1 MAAVNDHQDIKREKI
16 LEASYERFLH
26 YGYSKTT
33 MNEIAGDLSMSKA
46 LLYYY
51 FPDKSQLYIAV
62 MRKLANEYLKLLED
76 NIDTFNNLKEAFVF
90 QINTHHDFIVKNY
103 NFFDFFRLNE
113 QNLPDTIWEIV
124 EQVHKAELT
133 LLSNAVKVEI
143 EKGTIKPIENSEEV
157 VDLLLDAMHG
167 IRVGAVSQK
176 KSSFPRKEHLEEIR
190 SKKLLLTDIFIK
202 GLMYC

>member
-16 LEASYERFLH
+16 LEASYQRFLH

-62 MRKLANEYLKLLED
+62 MRKLANDYIKLLED
-76 NIDTFNNLKEAFVF
+76 NINNFGNLKDAFVF
-90 QINTHHDFIVKNY
+90 QINTNHDFIVNNY

-124 EQVHKAELT
+124 DQVHQAQLG
-133 LLSNAVKVEI
+133 LLGNSIKTEV
-143 EKGTIKPIENSEEV
+143 EKGIIKPVDNPEEIV
-157 VDLLLDAMHG
+157 ELLLDAMHG
-167 IRVGAVSQK
+167 IRVGSSVAQK
-176 KSSFPRKEHLEEIR
+176 KVSFPRKEHLEEIR
-190 SKKLLLTDIFIK
+190 TKKLILIDIFIK
-202 GLMYC
+202 GLMY

>member
-16 LEASYERFLH
+16 LEASHQRFLH

-62 MRKLANEYLKLLED
+62 MRKLANDYLKLLED
-76 NIDTFNNLKEAFVF
+76 NMDSFSNLKDAFVF

-124 EQVHKAELT
+124 DQVNQAQLG
-133 LLSNAVKVEI
+133 LLGKSIKTEV
-143 EKGTIKPIENSEEV
+143 EKGVIKPVENPEEIIE
-157 VDLLLDAMHG
+157 LLLDAMHG
-167 IRVGAVSQK
+167 IRVGSSAAQK
-176 KSSFPRKEHLEEIR
+176 KASFPRKEHLEEIR
-190 SKKLLLTDIFIK
+190 TKKLILIDIFIK
-202 GLMYC
+202 GLMY

>member
-16 LEASYERFLH
+16 LEASYQRFLH

-62 MRKLANEYLKLLED
+62 MRKLANDFLKLLED
-76 NIDTFNNLKEAFVF
+76 NINNFGNLKDAFVF
-90 QINTHHDFIVKNY
+90 QINTNHDFIVNNY

-124 EQVHKAELT
+124 DHVHQVQLGLLGKAIKTE
-133 LLSNAVKVEI
+133 V
-143 EKGTIKPIENSEEV
+143 EKGIIKQVDNPEEIV
-157 VDLLLDAMHG
+157 ELLLDAMHG
-167 IRVGAVSQK
+167 IRVGSSVAQK
-176 KSSFPRKEHLEEIR
+176 KASFPRKEHLEEIR
-190 SKKLLLTDIFIK
+190 VKKLILIDIFTK
-202 GLMYC
+202 GLMY